1 MISSGVR
8 VLDTTTKVAFL
19 SPISVFIACM
29 LLEMLMFLCSMKDL
43 QRFSLTNPPLFCSF
57 VQKYKMGRL
66 LSVLFLLNLFIACG
80 EKLPE
85 GVMPKEKLPELL
97 VQIHLMDAD
106 VSSQLLD
113 STRAQLLPKYEE
125 LFKYYNIDSTS
136 FKNSIDYYA
145 ARPVEMKEIYDVVT
159 TRLQEI
165 MDADNAVRAAQY
177 REQMLADSLKAV
189 FVRDSTY
196 KAALDSVNARRKR
209 HLLFNHLAD
218 STYDKPIPYHFINY
232 SVRLFDEQRLWRINF
247 WPYTEMDS
255 TIMLEPRIPYPNLN
269 YSNELIPASLAPIAP
284 PVNQDSGPTSTI
296 KHRLVN

>member
-1 MISSGVR
+1 
-8 VLDTTTKVAFL
+8 
-19 SPISVFIACM
+19 
-29 LLEMLMFLCSMKDL
+29 
-43 QRFSLTNPPLFCSF
+43 
-57 VQKYKMGRL
+57 MGRL

-145 ARPVEMKEIYDVVT
+145 ARPAQMKEIYDVVT

-255 TIMLEPRIPYPNLN
+255 TIVLEPRIPYPDLN